1 MPLSLESLEVLD
13 AIERKGSF
21 AAAAHEM
28 GKVPSALTYVVRKLE
43 EDLDVL
49 LFDRRRHRAELTPAG
64 RALLDEGRHLLHAAD
79 DLARRVKR
87 LATGWEA
94 TLTIVVDDL
103 INFRALLP
111 VVQDF
116 YAENT
121 ATRLRFAKEVL
132 GGAWDAL
139 VSNRADLVIGGAYDA
154 PSTQGFQIRS
164 LGSMPF
170 VFAVAA
176 HHPLATEDGPLT
188 TIQIARH
195 RIVAVGDTSRN
206 LPART
211 HGVLAGQDVLVVPTM
226 RDKLEAQIR
235 GLGCGWLP
243 ARWRSRIS
251 RAACCRRA
259 RPSRC
264 ALRATSRWP
273 GARAIAAR
281 RCNGGPTSSK
291 TRGSRRHC
299 CCSNPTWVAEA
310 GDTRMAVSAGGYR
323 GRFAPSPTGPL
334 HMGSLVTALATW
346 LDARAHGGQWLVR
359 IEDIDYPRC
368 VRGADTD
375 ILQTLERLGLAPD
388 EPPVWQSRREALYAD
403 ALHRLDAA
411 GQLYPCGCSRKEIA
425 DSLLHV
431 RERHQTL
438 GYPGTCRHGLN
449 GKLPRAW
456 RVRVPDGPQATIC
469 FDDRWQGRQ
478 CQDLETEVGD
488 FVLRRADGL
497 WAYQLAVVVDDGLQG
512 ITHIVRGD
520 DLLDSTPRQI
530 HLLPGDLSN
539 ESRGGIRLDPA
550 GETRTTRTPFRLT
563 SLDKALL

>member
-1 MPLSLESLEVLD
+1 
-13 AIERKGSF
+13 
-21 AAAAHEM
+21 
-28 GKVPSALTYVVRKLE
+28 
-43 EDLDVL
+43 
-49 LFDRRRHRAELTPAG
+49 
-64 RALLDEGRHLLHAAD
+64 
-79 DLARRVKR
+79 
-87 LATGWEA
+87 
-94 TLTIVVDDL
+94 
-103 INFRALLP
+103 
-111 VVQDF
+111 
-116 YAENT
+116 
-121 ATRLRFAKEVL
+121 
-132 GGAWDAL
+132 
-139 VSNRADLVIGGAYDA
+139 
-154 PSTQGFQIRS
+154 
-164 LGSMPF
+164 
-170 VFAVAA
+170 
-176 HHPLATEDGPLT
+176 
-188 TIQIARH
+188 
-195 RIVAVGDTSRN
+195 
-206 LPART
+206 
-211 HGVLAGQDVLVVPTM
+211 
-226 RDKLEAQIR
+226 
-235 GLGCGWLP
+235 
-243 ARWRSRIS
+243 
-251 RAACCRRA
+251 
-259 RPSRC
+259 
-264 ALRATSRWP
+264 
-273 GARAIAAR
+273 
-281 RCNGGPTSSK
+281 
-291 TRGSRRHC
+291 
-299 CCSNPTWVAEA
+299 
-310 GDTRMAVSAGGYR
+310 MAVSAGGYR

-456 RVRVPDGPQATIC
+456 RVRVPDGPNATIC

-530 HLLPGDLSN
+530 HLQHLLGLPTPAYLHVPVVVN
-539 ESRGGIRLDPA
+539 AA
-550 GETRTTRTPFRLT
+550 GEKLSKQSGAQAIDTSAPLAALRAAGEHLGLRNEGKDVKAWLERATTDWLQRLA
-563 SLDKALL
+563 ALPAVAGR